1 MSQNKRSGNSKKVK
15 RIIALIAL
23 LTGLSSGAVI
33 AAKELFDSC
42 FDRYDKKELYN
53 IYGEFDYSRVETKLD
68 RQLFNFYSEKVKL
81 QGYFYPADRSKGIV
95 VVSHG
100 MHSGADDYLPIIRY
114 LVANNFSVFTYD
126 CKGTYNSEGDSTV
139 GMITPLVDLDNAL
152 NYIKGDSYLS
162 KQPLFLV
169 GHSWGGYAAT
179 AILSLHQN
187 VKACAAIAPFN
198 SGYTLIAEKGEQ
210 YVGPLAGGIPKI
222 FLDVYQ
228 KILFK
233 DYTKYDGVKGI
244 NSTDIP
250 VLIAHGDK
258 DSVIPFDKQSVISRR
273 NELRLDNVFYY
284 VGKDENSGHNTI
296 MHSKAAVHY
305 QEEVA
310 EQLAELKAEKGKD
323 LTKEDL
329 KAFCDTINHSLYSE
343 VNEELMEKIV
353 DMFNKTI

>member
-1 MSQNKRSGNSKKVK
+1 MSQNQRSSNSKKVK
-15 RIIALIAL
+15 RIIALLAL

-42 FDRYDKKELYN
+42 FERYEKKELYN

-68 RQLFNFYSEKVKL
+68 RQELHFYSKKVKL
-81 QGYFYPADRSKGIV
+81 QGYFYPAEESKGIV

-100 MHSGADDYLPIIRY
+100 MHAGADDYLPIIAY
-114 LVANNFSVFTYD
+114 LVESHFSVFAYD
-126 CKGTYNSEGDSTV
+126 CTGTYNSEGDSTV
-139 GMITPLVDLDNAL
+139 GMVTPLVDLDHAL
-152 NYIKGDSYLS
+152 QYIKGEPAFSN
-162 KQPLFLV
+162 QPLFLL

-179 AILSLHQN
+179 SVLAIHQDI
-187 VKACAAIAPFN
+187 KACAAIAPFN

-210 YVGPLAGGIPKI
+210 YVGPLAGGIPRI

-233 DYTKYDGVKGI
+233 EYTKYTGVKGI

-258 DSVIPFDKQSVISRR
+258 DSVIPFDKQSIISRR
-273 NELRLDNVFYY
+273 NEIRLDNVYYY
-284 VGKDENSGHNTI
+284 VGKDEHSGHNTI

-310 EQLAELKAEKGKD
+310 VRLAELKAQKGKD
-323 LTKEDL
+323 LTEEDL
-329 KAFCDTINHSLYSE
+329 KAFCDTIDHSLYSE
-343 VNEELMEKIV
+343 VNEELMEQIV
-353 DMFNKTI
+353 NMFNKAI